1 MGIKPT
7 SVSGGLLTEVGTLGH
22 TVVFI
27 AGPWEEQDES
37 GTLWSKK

>member
-7 SVSGGLLTEVGTLGH
+7 SVSGGLLTEVRTLGH

-27 AGPWEEQDES
+27 AGVWEGQDKP
-37 GTLWSKK
+37 GTL